1 MPNRTIYYDLPLPL
15 PEEYYDL
22 AVVNEVTEKTD
33 AQLKANADAVAALAE
48 QVAELAE
55 LEEVSAVL
63 EELPA
68 AAAENTS
75 QIATLWDAV
84 FSDIT
89 GNPFSVAFSSL
100 AGVKVTGGVY
110 NKAQKRLE
118 C

>member
-63 EELPA
+63 EELQLRRQRTLRRLPPCGTRCFPTLPA
-68 AAAENTS
+68 TPSAWRSA
-75 QIATLWDAV
+75 LWL
-84 FSDIT
+84 
-89 GNPFSVAFSSL
+89 G
-100 AGVKVTGGVY
+100 
-110 NKAQKRLE
+110 
-118 C
+118 